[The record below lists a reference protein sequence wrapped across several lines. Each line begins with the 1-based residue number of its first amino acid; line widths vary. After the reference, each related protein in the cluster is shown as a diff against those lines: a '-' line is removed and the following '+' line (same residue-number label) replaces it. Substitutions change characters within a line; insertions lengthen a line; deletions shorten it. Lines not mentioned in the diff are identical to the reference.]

1 MKIILLRTCFPLAGD
16 EASTDGEAE
25 GDGQVPVAVKEGIDD
40 IVGAELI
47 VGIELMV
54 VLVVVGIELMV
65 GNDVGD
71 LGLRVG
77 DSETEGAVD
86 SPPVG

>member
-25 GDGQVPVAVKEGIDD
+25 GDGQVPVAVKEGTDD

-47 VGIELMV
+47 VGVELM
-54 VLVVVGIELMV
+54 VVGIELIV
-65 GNDVGD
+65 GRDFRKVIARN
-71 LGLRVG
+71 RNRNWN
-77 DSETEGAVD
+77 
-86 SPPVG
+86 

>member
-25 GDGQVPVAVKEGIDD
+25 GDGQVPVAVKEGTDD

-47 VGIELMV
+47 VGVELM
-54 VLVVVGIELMV
+54 VVGIELMV
-65 GNDVGD
+65 VGIE
-71 LGLRVG
+71 LMVVG
-77 DSETEGAVD
+77 IELI
-86 SPPVG
+86 VGRDFRKVIARNRNWN